1 MSTLRPVF
9 PVGQAIRSGRARCS
23 FRRTPCAGYTTLDA
37 SPPVPSAGGSLHI
50 HRVVR
55 TILAVCVVATLVADA
70 VAAAPAPTR
79 KPGASAKAAP
89 APRPTSGSKTT
100 VQAGKE
106 TTLLYGDDHVFA
118 ICAPT
123 GWVIDDTSGMG
134 SKIRVVLYPKGQ
146 QWATATTVM
155 YANPLH
161 QDAKRPKAMREMI
174 ERDILAFRKGN
185 PRGVVLNGPVMPTAT
200 EKKAEVRFFAHD
212 GGKPHEAVA
221 YVAEDELVM
230 LLVLS
235 SRSPEDFSKALPAF
249 QLLVKSYN
257 FVGSGLLTPF

>member
-1 MSTLRPVF
+1 M
-9 PVGQAIRSGRARCS
+9 
-23 FRRTPCAGYTTLDA
+23 
-37 SPPVPSAGGSLHI
+37 
-50 HRVVR
+50 
-55 TILAVCVVATLVADA
+55 
-70 VAAAPAPTR
+70 
-79 KPGASAKAAP
+79 
-89 APRPTSGSKTT
+89 
-100 VQAGKE
+100 QAGKE

-123 GWVIDDTSGMG
+123 GWVIDDSSGMG

-146 QWATATTVM
+146 KWATAQTVM
-155 YANPLH
+155 YVNPLH
-161 QDAKRPKAMREMI
+161 QDAKRPKPLRDMI
-174 ERDILAFRKGN
+174 AHDMTAFRKNN
-185 PRGVVLNGPVMPTAT
+185 PKGVALSGPMMPTAT

-235 SRSPEDFSKALPAF
+235 SRTAEEFSRALPAF

>member
-1 MSTLRPVF
+1 ML
-9 PVGQAIRSGRARCS
+9 VGVHPMCGLHWRGCHPHTSS
-23 FRRTPCAGYTTLDA
+23 
-37 SPPVPSAGGSLHI
+37 VGGSLSI

-55 TILAVCVVATLVADA
+55 LILVFTFVSACAATVH
-70 VAAAPAPTR
+70 AAGVPEAARKAGVSVKGKPT
-79 KPGASAKAAP
+79 
-89 APRPTSGSKTT
+89 PRRTSGSETR
-100 VQAGKE
+100 VEAGKE

-118 ICAPT
+118 ICAPS
-123 GWVIDDTSGMG
+123 GWVIDDSSGMG

-146 QWATATTVM
+146 KWATAPTVM
-155 YANPLH
+155 YVNPLH
-161 QDAKRPKAMREMI
+161 QDAKRPKPLRDMI
-174 ERDILAFRKGN
+174 AHDMTAFKKNN
-185 PRGVVLNGPVMPTAT
+185 PKGVVLSGPMMPTAT
-200 EKKAEVRFFAHD
+200 EKKAEVRFFAHN

-235 SRSPEDFSKALPAF
+235 SRTAEDFSRALPAF

>member
-1 MSTLRPVF
+1 ME
-9 PVGQAIRSGRARCS
+9 
-23 FRRTPCAGYTTLDA
+23 
-37 SPPVPSAGGSLHI
+37 
-50 HRVVR
+50 
-55 TILAVCVVATLVADA
+55 
-70 VAAAPAPTR
+70 
-79 KPGASAKAAP
+79 
-89 APRPTSGSKTT
+89 
-100 VQAGKE
+100 AGKE

-118 ICAPT
+118 ICAPS
-123 GWVIDDTSGMG
+123 GWVIDDSSGMG

-146 QWATATTVM
+146 KWATAKTVM
-155 YANPLH
+155 YVNPLH
-161 QDAKRPKAMREMI
+161 QDAKRPKTLRDMI
-174 ERDILAFRKGN
+174 AHDMTAFRKSN
-185 PRGVVLNGPVMPTAT
+185 PQGVALSGPMMPTAT

-235 SRSPEDFSKALPAF
+235 SRSAEDFSLALPAF

>member
-1 MSTLRPVF
+1 ML
-9 PVGQAIRSGRARCS
+9 VGVQPMGGLHWRGCHPHTSS
-23 FRRTPCAGYTTLDA
+23 
-37 SPPVPSAGGSLHI
+37 VGGSLLI

-55 TILAVCVVATLVADA
+55 IILAVLFASTLVAT
-70 VAAAPAPTR
+70 VHAAGIPEAARKAGVTRKVAPT
-79 KPGASAKAAP
+79 
-89 APRPTSGSKTT
+89 PRRTSGSETR
-100 VQAGKE
+100 VEAGKE

-118 ICAPT
+118 ICAPS
-123 GWVIDDTSGMG
+123 GWVIDDSSGMG

-146 QWATATTVM
+146 KWATAKTVM
-155 YANPLH
+155 YVNPLH
-161 QDAKRPKAMREMI
+161 QDAKRPKTLRDMI
-174 ERDILAFRKGN
+174 AHDMTAFRKSN
-185 PRGVVLNGPVMPTAT
+185 PQGVALSGPMMPTAT

-235 SRSPEDFSKALPAF
+235 SRSAEDFSLALPAF